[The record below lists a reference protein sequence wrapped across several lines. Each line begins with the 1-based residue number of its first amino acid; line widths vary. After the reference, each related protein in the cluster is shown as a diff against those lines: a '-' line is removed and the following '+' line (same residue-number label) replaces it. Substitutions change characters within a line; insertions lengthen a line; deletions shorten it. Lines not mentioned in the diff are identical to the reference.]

1 MIIGKTLNIT
11 DRKKWRAWLCKN
23 HKIKNEIWLIYYK
36 KHTNKARIPYD
47 DAVEEAVCYGWIDS
61 TVKRI
66 DDDKYAQ
73 KFTPRREKS
82 NWSDLNIKK
91 AKKLI
96 KEGKMTKIGLALFN
110 KRSVPQ
116 IKPAPAKS
124 SKIIVLPLALKKA
137 LSKNKKARENFDNFA
152 PGYRQL
158 YIGWISSAKRKE
170 TVEKRI
176 RQVIKWSAENIKPGM
191 L

>member
-1 MIIGKTLNIT
+1 ME
-11 DRKKWRAWLCKN
+11 
-23 HKIKNEIWLIYYK
+23 KI
-36 KHTNKARIPYD
+36 
-47 DAVEEAVCYGWIDS
+47 
-61 TVKRI
+61 
-66 DDDKYAQ
+66 
-73 KFTPRREKS
+73 